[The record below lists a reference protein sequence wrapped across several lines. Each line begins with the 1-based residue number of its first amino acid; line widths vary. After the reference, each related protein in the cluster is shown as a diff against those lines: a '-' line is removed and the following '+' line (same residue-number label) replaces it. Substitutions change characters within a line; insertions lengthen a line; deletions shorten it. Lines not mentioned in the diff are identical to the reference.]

1 MCDLKPSV
9 YTELLQLSDPNFGR
23 WTLTFRMRD
32 PKTSEIHMISASG
45 SMHKFFSPCFLLG
58 DATKISVNFFQKSK
72 EKKKWLTMVPHLH
85 VVLAVFT
92 KWEPSIRYSLF
103 LALPL
108 LFYKLIV
115 E

>member
-1 MCDLKPSV
+1 MHRVLQMCDLKPSV

-72 EKKKWLTMVPHLH
+72 EKKKKKKKV
-85 VVLAVFT
+85 ANDGSS
-92 KWEPSIRYSLF
+92 PSRGVGC
-103 LALPL
+103 
-108 LFYKLIV
+108 FY
-115 E
+115 